1 MRPRPPFSQ
10 PFRYVEL
17 PEATEM
23 VQHYFGGY
31 RGVLLDAAQRAALE
45 AAWAR
50 VVGAGISLTPAQLE
64 ELCAEYESVAA
75 LCAGLER
82 LAAFRLRFRPHAT
95 GPVDATDMALI
106 ADLAHRFP
114 VDRHA
119 PAA

>member
-1 MRPRPPFSQ
+1 MRLSPPFSS

-31 RGVLLDAAQRAALE
+31 RGELLDAAQRAALE

-64 ELCAEYESVAA
+64 ELCAEYESVES

-82 LAAFRLRFRPHAT
+82 LAASVAR
-95 GPVDATDMALI
+95 
-106 ADLAHRFP
+106 
-114 VDRHA
+114 
-119 PAA
+119 

>member
-1 MRPRPPFSQ
+1 MRLSPPFSS

-82 LAAFRLRFRPHAT
+82 LAASVSASGAR
-95 GPVDATDMALI
+95 
-106 ADLAHRFP
+106 
-114 VDRHA
+114 
-119 PAA
+119 AARAGARAGRRGGEPGTHHTRT